1 MLWLPRYVMH
11 KINFD
16 WITLSL
22 NSLLKWESNP
32 CLFFL
37 ILFLQ
42 THFVFFLNIK
52 RVHRSHNRCHWIL
65 YEDVFPYVV
74 ICRFLLFALKSKKN
88 IAKTQLSDSS
98 LCFEFVFLERTTNNI
113 IKENVGLHL
122 DLSSLILDNHLKK
135 SVTPWSIFGISRCG
149 FEK

>member
-1 MLWLPRYVMH
+1 MSEKVMVSLSCHFANCYRLISLFDWICEMLWLPRYVCR
-11 KINFD
+11 KINLE

-42 THFVFFLNIK
+42 THFVFFVNVK

-65 YEDVFPYVV
+65 YEDIYPNVV
-74 ICRFLLFALKSKKN
+74 ICFFVPILLYKNEIALTLSTHNFELAFSFSDLRFTSKW
-88 IAKTQLSDSS
+88 
-98 LCFEFVFLERTTNNI
+98 I
-113 IKENVGLHL
+113 I
-122 DLSSLILDNHLKK
+122 I
-135 SVTPWSIFGISRCG
+135 
-149 FEK
+149 